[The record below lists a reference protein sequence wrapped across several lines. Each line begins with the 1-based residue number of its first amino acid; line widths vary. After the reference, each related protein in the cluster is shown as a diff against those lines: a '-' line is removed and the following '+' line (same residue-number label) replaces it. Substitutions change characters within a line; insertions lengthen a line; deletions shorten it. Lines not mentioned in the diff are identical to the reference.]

1 MSPGSWR
8 THKEKERAL
17 ADSRIVGI
25 DLDVDA
31 PPPSEETE
39 TIITDPS
46 PVAHLRVI
54 KARLEPKPGHVVP
67 DRAEMRRLIGLAD
80 GDGSDVQR
88 QIAEQEDAEG
98 EDNDE
103 ALLHADVLDAES
115 RAMLRVVR
123 EGISKTSVST
133 PISELDERLQHL
145 DVDQDDTI
153 SPDVT
158 ELNRR
163 GRWFGAVVELVRQGE
178 DEDVGA
184 LMRRQFVA
192 LRGEPFLVASH
203 LDTPPAYILVVLMI
217 LRRHPTTSLARLYVD
232 PAYQPVPGTN
242 VRLSHRQRRI
252 HSILWVGTS

>member
-8 THKEKERAL
+8 RHKEQGSAL
-17 ADSRIVGI
+17 ADSRTVGI
-25 DLDVDA
+25 DLDVDT
-31 PPPSEETE
+31 PSEETE

-67 DRAEMRRLIGLAD
+67 DRAEMRRLVGLAD
-80 GDGSDVQR
+80 GDGSDVER

-145 DVDQDDTI
+145 DVDPDDTI

-192 LRGEPFLVASH
+192 LRGKPFVVASY
-203 LDTPPAYILVVLMI
+203 LDTPPAYILVVLMT
-217 LRRHPTTSLARLYVD
+217 LHRHSATSLARLYLD
-232 PAYQPVPGTN
+232 PTYQPVPGTN